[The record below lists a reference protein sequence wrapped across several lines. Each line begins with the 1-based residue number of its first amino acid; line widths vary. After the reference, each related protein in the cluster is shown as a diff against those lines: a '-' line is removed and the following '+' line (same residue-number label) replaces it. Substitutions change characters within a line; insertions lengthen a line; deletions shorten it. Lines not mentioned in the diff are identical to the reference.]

1 MPGDYV
7 HNSGGKVKP
16 NMKGVSMVSSK
27 IDKLKGGGAF
37 VKGHSEDVLGV
48 VYWRAA

>member
-16 NMKGVSMVSSK
+16 NMTGVSMVSSE
-27 IDKLKGGGAF
+27 IDKLKGGLL
-37 VKGHSEDVLGV
+37 VKGIVKTCRG
-48 VYWRAA
+48 